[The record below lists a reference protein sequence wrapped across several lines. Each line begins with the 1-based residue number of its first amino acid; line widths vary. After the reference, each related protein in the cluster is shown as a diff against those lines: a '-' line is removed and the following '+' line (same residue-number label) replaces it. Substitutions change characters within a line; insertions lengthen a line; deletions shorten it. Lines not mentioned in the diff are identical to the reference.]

1 MRQVVE
7 PGERRAALEVDQY
20 VVELFRAVRHGQA
33 EHERAEELGLA
44 GAGGADAQAVRTHAA
59 HRGLLDVQLDGM
71 AVLGRADGDTKALV
85 ERTRS
90 PRLPYVERER
100 VAHAEHRRVVLGRL
114 DDELGGVIVVAAG
127 EDRHAVRAQLAGE
140 HLGVD
145 HRYEIGLAERCGRD
159 LAGLYAPVQ
168 RHLVRRDV
176 EHGDPLLDPAWPLP
190 LAGDV
195 DRARRRRRRREHVGA
210 DPVHAVDHD
219 DHVDRVAPGDAL
231 AAVGH
236 LRQLERGPGEEPYGT
251 GAVRTCRVLY
261 VRQPLDPVPVLG
273 VLRRRHD
280 HQPHFARRVPGHD
293 LSDHRVR
300 EPSRGVEV
308 ADQLEPAEAAEV
320 DLQRDRRD
328 GQVRTDETTQ
338 RARRERFE
346 VLDRLRLRRHDPL
359 RELLPADRDPDREE
373 VVRVGA
379 ALPHPTRSRERPQR
393 VGRGVAPHHR
403 AALVGGRLAHL
414 APCLAEV
421 AEVVAAARVQL
432 LRLVVVAAAHLADHH
447 ADHRDPHEATREGPE
462 ARLGAAAAEHPGV
475 HEAHRRD
482 ARDHGQEAQHGAERL
497 LRCGGRDLGRGLEQ
511 QVAPGHGWWRR
522 PLAAG
527 EDDRCHQGPVREGAD
542 AIMPQCGAARLGPQV
557 RSQVS
562 RRIVTEPLA
571 YRQNGHRHCD

>member
-1 MRQVVE
+1 MDADRAADPADLNEQVDELGARGQQLGELVDDDEQARHRRDVGPVGARGLVLLAVLDVLVLEKRVRRAEHLHPALHLAGDGVLHAVDQCELALEVRDDRGHMRQVVE

-280 HQPHFARRVPGHD
+280 HQPHLARRVPGHD
-293 LSDHRVR
+293 LGDHRVR
-300 EPSRGVEV
+300 EPSRGVEI
-308 ADQLEPAEAAEV
+308 
-320 DLQRDRRD
+320 
-328 GQVRTDETTQ
+328 
-338 RARRERFE
+338 ARSS
-346 VLDRLRLRRHDPL
+346 
-359 RELLPADRDPDREE
+359 
-373 VVRVGA
+373 VGWCA
-379 ALPHPTRSRERPQR
+379 
-393 VGRGVAPHHR
+393 
-403 AALVGGRLAHL
+403 
-414 APCLAEV
+414 
-421 AEVVAAARVQL
+421 
-432 LRLVVVAAAHLADHH
+432 
-447 ADHRDPHEATREGPE
+447 
-462 ARLGAAAAEHPGV
+462 
-475 HEAHRRD
+475 
-482 ARDHGQEAQHGAERL
+482 
-497 LRCGGRDLGRGLEQ
+497 
-511 QVAPGHGWWRR
+511 
-522 PLAAG
+522 
-527 EDDRCHQGPVREGAD
+527 
-542 AIMPQCGAARLGPQV
+542 
-557 RSQVS
+557 
-562 RRIVTEPLA
+562 
-571 YRQNGHRHCD
+571 